1 MCMSSTSRKY
11 RFREG
16 HPLDEE
22 IRRAATGRAD
32 HALEALRED
41 LASEP
46 EKAVHTA
53 RKDLKKLRS
62 LLRLVRPGI
71 GDDAYSSANDELRAA
86 GQALGGIR
94 DADVML
100 ETLEKVIEDSDDLG
114 EAPSVTALRSDL
126 LDRRARA
133 HHGAGPSRAAED
145 ASTRIEEVAAELT
158 DWPDAVAEALV
169 PGLERAYR
177 RGRKRMHQAE
187 EEPTTER
194 LHEWRKRAKDHWYH
208 LRLVGDAWPQ
218 ELEARADE
226 VHRLTDLLGDDHDL
240 AILAGEVQ
248 SAGESSDDRAD
259 LLAAIDRGRAD
270 LQAEAFKLG
279 ARVYAEKPKAFARRM
294 EALLEAW
301 RGVAVTA

>member
-1 MCMSSTSRKY
+1 MSSPSRKY
-11 RFREG
+11 RLRDG

-22 IRRAATGRAD
+22 IRRVAIGRAD

-41 LASEP
+41 LAKEP
-46 EKAVHTA
+46 EEAVHTA

-62 LLRLVRPGI
+62 LLRLVRSGL

-94 DADVML
+94 DVDVML
-100 ETLEKVIEDSDDLG
+100 ETLEKVTEDSGELG

-133 HHGAGPSRAAED
+133 HHGAGPSRAAEE
-145 ASTRIEEVAAELT
+145 ASSRIEAVAAGFP
-158 DWPDAVAEALV
+158 DWPDALPEALA

-177 RGRKRMHQAE
+177 RGRKRMREAE
-187 EEPTTER
+187 GDPTTER

-208 LRLVGDAWPQ
+208 LRVVRDAWPQ
-218 ELEARADE
+218 ELQARADE
-226 VHRLTDLLGDDHDL
+226 VHRLTDLVGDDHDL

-259 LLAAIDRGRAD
+259 LLAAIDRRRAD

-294 EALLEAW
+294 EALLGAW
-301 RGVAVTA
+301 RGAAVAA